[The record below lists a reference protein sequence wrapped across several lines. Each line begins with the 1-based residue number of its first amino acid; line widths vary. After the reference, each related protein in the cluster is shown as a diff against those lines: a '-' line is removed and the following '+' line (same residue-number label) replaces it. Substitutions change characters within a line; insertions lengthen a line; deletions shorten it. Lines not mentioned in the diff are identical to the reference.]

1 MLTCWG
7 VLWLDALRVVST
19 ELCLEPGRDANS
31 TMQGARDR
39 FVSWHSCRRRH
50 SCRCGLILLRVLA
63 CWSMLRVVHRR
74 VLTVRT
80 VSAGRLAFTGVP
92 VFTGGFVFTSG
103 LVFAGMPLVGTVGT
117 SLRTVLAWVA
127 VVSIVIVTVLLVR
140 VRAPVVPVLA
150 LVPGVLVM
158 HTRDGTLSSWEAPCR
173 PKTRVGTQ
181 PRWSGCGDRRG
192 SPNELSQSGQ

>member
-1 MLTCWG
+1 MLEHAESGT
-7 VLWLDALRVVST
+7 S
-19 ELCLEPGRDANS
+19 
-31 TMQGARDR
+31 QGADGA
-39 FVSWHSCRRRH
+39 HCECRQ
-50 SCRCGLILLRVLA
+50 A
-63 CWSMLRVVHRR
+63 
-74 VLTVRT
+74 
-80 VSAGRLAFTGVP
+80 AFTGVP

-173 PKTRVGTQ
+173 PKTGVGTQ
-181 PRWSGCGDRRG
+181 QMEWLWGPQG
-192 SPNELSQSGQ
+192 